1 MRGVLCLRSGQLAP
15 KDNRQVRFA
24 QSAPVRRVLVVEHD
38 CTIAS
43 VLTDEINEFGYSVVG
58 PAGNLA
64 EATAIASTSALDG
77 ALLDVELGLES
88 ALPVAQILSD
98 RHIPFAFMT
107 RDVESPEG
115 MFHDVPA
122 LQKPF
127 TVAELRCALQ
137 HLVPE

>member
-1 MRGVLCLRSGQLAP
+1 MGVYVVFVFAPALA
-15 KDNRQVRFA
+15 DVDYEVRVA
-24 QSAPVRRVLVVEHD
+24 RSAPMQRVLIVED
-38 CTIAS
+38 DWLIAS
-43 VLTDEINEFGYSVVG
+43 LLTDEINELGYSVVG
-58 PAGNLA
+58 PARNLA

-77 ALLDVELGLES
+77 ALLDVELRLDS
-88 ALPVAQILSD
+88 VLPIAEILSD

-107 RDVESPEG
+107 GDIESPEG

-137 HLVPE
+137 HLLRE